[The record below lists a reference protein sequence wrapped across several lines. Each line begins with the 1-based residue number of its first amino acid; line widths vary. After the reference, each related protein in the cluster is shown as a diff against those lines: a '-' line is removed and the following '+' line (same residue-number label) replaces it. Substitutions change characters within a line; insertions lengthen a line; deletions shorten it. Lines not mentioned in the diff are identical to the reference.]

1 MSVEKIER
9 KILESARAEA
19 ERIVRRAEEEVR
31 ALLATAKT
39 RSEKRAAEAV
49 QDAKEALQQKHDQQ
63 VTSANAANKLKLLA
77 RKAAILDDV
86 FDKAVET
93 FIGKRDGAYHRWLA
107 AQLDLVAGEE
117 GSLVPAQED
126 RPALAE
132 LLSAQDRSGHRLS
145 DDSLP
150 LRGGFV
156 LQGDRVDI
164 DLSLDAQL
172 VELKADILPELAAKT
187 FPPGE
192 ENPE

>member
-1 MSVEKIER
+1 MKQ
-9 KILESARAEA
+9 
-19 ERIVRRAEEEVR
+19 
-31 ALLATAKT
+31 ALLVLAFTTTAAASEPFHWGVNGHPTAQEGYRQVPIAT
-39 RSEKRAAEAV
+39 
-49 QDAKEALQQKHDQQ
+49 
-63 VTSANAANKLKLLA
+63 
-77 RKAAILDDV
+77 
-86 FDKAVET
+86 
-93 FIGKRDGAYHRWLA
+93 
-107 AQLDLVAGEE
+107 QLDLVAGEE